1 MSSAPR
7 ALAGRAREMLP
18 EPAVGA
24 TRSLVR
30 GWGMATAG
38 VRLLPSI
45 VIVGAQRAGTTTLFR
60 LFSDHPS
67 VLRATLSKGVGYFD
81 LHHDRGPRWYRAHF
95 PVRRLRPSSQGVPYT
110 TFESSGY
117 YSFHPLAIQRLAAEL
132 PDAHVVFMVR
142 NPVDRA
148 YSAHRHELARGF
160 EDEDFARA
168 LELEPERL
176 EGEVDRIL
184 ADPGYESLHHRH
196 HAYLGRSRYSEQVAR
211 MHDALGRERVH
222 VVDADAFF
230 ARPHEVFAD
239 LQTAVG
245 LPVWQPGAVEQ
256 WNARARDPLDPV
268 LRAEL
273 MDHFAPFDAELS
285 RLTGLAPSW
294 R

>member
-1 MSSAPR
+1 MTSTR
-7 ALAGRAREMLP
+7 TLVGRARQALP
-18 EPAVGA
+18 EPAVDA
-24 TRSLVR
+24 TRSVVR
-30 GWGMATAG
+30 AWGMATAG
-38 VRLLPSI
+38 LRLLPSI

-81 LHHDRGPRWYRAHF
+81 LSYHRGPRWYRAHF
-95 PVRRLRPSSQGVPYT
+95 PLRRPSRTPYV

-117 YSFHPLAIQRLAAEL
+117 YSFHPLAIDRLAADL
-132 PDAHVVFMVR
+132 PDAHVVYMVR

-160 EDEDFARA
+160 ETEEFARA
-168 LELEPERL
+168 IELEPERL
-176 EGEVDRIL
+176 AGEVDKIL
-184 ADPGYESLHHRH
+184 ADPRYESLHHRH
-196 HAYLGRSRYSEQVAR
+196 HAYLARSRYSEQVAR
-211 MHDALGRERVH
+211 MHAALGPDRVH

-230 ARPHEVFAD
+230 AAPQEVFAD
-239 LQTAVG
+239 LQRAVG
-245 LPVWQPGAVEQ
+245 LPVWTPASVEQ

-273 MDHFAPFDAELS
+273 MDHFAPYDDELS
-285 RLTGLAPSW
+285 RLTGRAPSW